1 MVSDCLD
8 GILHLTQ
15 SLFAQDHKLMKIFTD
30 YSMTHVESLKGVV
43 KVVGGDESV
52 SSLQTDILR
61 VALMGWKNS
70 NLSRYSR
77 YIASQQLKEVGLR

>member
-15 SLFAQDHKLMKIFTD
+15 SLFARDYKLAKIFTD
-30 YSMTHVESLKGVV
+30 YSMSHIESLHGVV
-43 KVVGGDESV
+43 KVVDGNEPV
-52 SSLQTDILR
+52 SDLQVNTLR
-61 VALMGWKNS
+61 IALMGWKNS

-77 YIASQQLKEVGLR
+77 YIASQQLD